1 MMKCKHT
8 KRKGEGSNALIA
20 TIEIAWPDQKIGYMT
35 VEQLIDKEKL
45 EKDGWRI
52 VDQLTLS
59 EAAEALWGNR
69 K

>member
-1 MMKCKHT
+1 MMKCKLT

-20 TIEIAWPDQKIGYMT
+20 TIEIAWPDRKIGYMT

-52 VDQLTLS
+52 VDQLTVT
-59 EAAEALWGNR
+59 EAVEVLGGNR